1 MTKAE
6 IIDWLNGK
14 VNPKLYDH
22 LIGTQELAV
31 RLAEIY
37 AVDSQKAMLVGLL
50 HDCAKLMPDAELIS
64 QAKYYNIQLDEV
76 RLVQPGLLHAPVG
89 AELVHAELGI
99 SDNEILDAVAVHNT
113 GSKNMTELG
122 KVLYLA
128 DASEPNRDYPGV
140 ERIRKLALGGNLD
153 DALLTTMDMKIQHV
167 LEKRRMLHPMTV
179 EARND
184 ILGNGLIG
192 LLTY

>member
-14 VNPKLYDH
+14 VKPELYNH

-31 RLAEIY
+31 KLAEIY
-37 AVDSQKAMLVGLL
+37 EVDSQKAMLVGLL
-50 HDCAKLMPDAELIS
+50 HDCAKLMSDAELVS
-64 QAKYYNIQLDEV
+64 QARRYNIQLDEV
-76 RLVQPGLLHAPVG
+76 RLAQPGLLHAPVG
-89 AELVHAELGI
+89 AKLVHAELCI
-99 SDNEILDAVAVHNT
+99 SDNEILDAIAVHNT
-113 GSKNMTELG
+113 GSRDMTGLG

-140 ERIRKLALGGNLD
+140 QRIRELALGGNLD

-184 ILGNGLIG
+184 VLNNGLIG
-192 LLTY
+192 